1 MTRSRFLCSTAGR
14 SFACGLVACSLA
26 VGSSVSHAYEVNGGV
41 SLGVLLAGSVPHLA
55 VSPHVGAALRTQGG
69 LLFGVGNFLSILPAT
84 NDDGVG
90 VYDQTTLFFGLGSE
104 NKSITLGPS
113 VSLYSVP
120 ASGNGHH
127 GRVSGVAPGAA
138 LEALVYF
145 AGPFGVVVRANVD
158 WLSGDSLVLHDVV
171 AATLVAGPVFR
182 WRSE

>member
-1 MTRSRFLCSTAGR
+1 
-14 SFACGLVACSLA
+14 VACSLV
-26 VGSSVSHAYEVNGGV
+26 VGSSAAHAYEVNGGV

-55 VSPHVGAALRTQGG
+55 VSPHVGAVLRTKGG

-90 VYDQTTLFFGLGSE
+90 VYDQTTLFCGIGSE
-104 NKSITLGPS
+104 SMSITLGPS
-113 VSLYSVP
+113 VSFYSVA

-127 GRVSGVAPGAA
+127 GRVSGSAPGGA

-145 AGPFGVVVRANVD
+145 TGPFGVLVRGNVD

-171 AATLVAGPVFR
+171 AATLIAGPVFR
-182 WRSE
+182 WRSG